1 MHIHSNP
8 SSPDSRISTGG
19 GKVTL
24 EELRAQALGLD
35 IDSRAALAQALLES
49 LDQPSEQEVLRL
61 ALDEAEQRQAD
72 VRSGKVQM
80 LPGEE
85 VMDRLSKA
93 FG

>member
-1 MHIHSNP
+1 M
-8 SSPDSRISTGG
+8 
-19 GKVTL
+19 TL

>member
-1 MHIHSNP
+1 
-8 SSPDSRISTGG
+8 
-19 GKVTL
+19 VTL